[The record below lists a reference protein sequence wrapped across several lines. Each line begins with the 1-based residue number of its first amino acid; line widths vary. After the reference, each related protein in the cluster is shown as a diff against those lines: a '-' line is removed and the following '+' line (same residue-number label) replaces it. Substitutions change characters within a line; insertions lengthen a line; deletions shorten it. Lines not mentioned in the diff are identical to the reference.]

1 MPLRYR
7 HAAIAL
13 GNPHK
18 VKHFRLECTCSDKP
32 RLPISRSQVL
42 LLNHTGVYAE
52 GGLGGYAEGGLGGLC
67 GGGFRGVMQRG
78 V

>member
-1 MPLRYR
+1 MPLRSM
-7 HAAIAL
+7 AF

-32 RLPISRSQVL
+32 RLPISRSPEVL

-52 GGLGGYAEGGLGGLC
+52 GDL
-67 GGGFRGVMQRG
+67 RV
-78 V
+78 